1 MLHVPLPA
9 GWEHWRDAYLQ
20 HEVQKLLL
28 FLVLA
33 TGLYL
38 LARFARRQV
47 GRQIEV
53 VNRRS
58 SRNH

>member
-1 MLHVPLPA
+1 
-9 GWEHWRDAYLQ
+9 
-20 HEVQKLLL
+20 VQKLLL

-33 TGLYL
+33 TVLYL